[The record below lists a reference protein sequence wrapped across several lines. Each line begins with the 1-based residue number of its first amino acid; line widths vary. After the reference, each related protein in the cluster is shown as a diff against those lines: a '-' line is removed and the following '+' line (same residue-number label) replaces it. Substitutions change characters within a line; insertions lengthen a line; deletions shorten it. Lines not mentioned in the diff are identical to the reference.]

1 MIKIRLDW
9 VKVNFFPS
17 FHGQFSV
24 SQDTEIRIE
33 RLKKLYAEVFKAE
46 LGTVKDVTAKLH
58 LKENPTPVF
67 QRPCPVPYA
76 LRSAA
81 EEELKR
87 MENDGVLKP
96 VEVSD

>member
-9 VKVNFFPS
+9 IKVNLFPS
-17 FHGQFSV
+17 FQGQFSV
-24 SQDTEIRIE
+24 SQDTEIRVE
-33 RLKKLYAEVFKAE
+33 GLKKLYAEVFKPQQ
-46 LGTVKDVTAKLH
+46 GTVKDVTAKLH
-58 LKENPTPVF
+58 IKENATPVF
-67 QRPCPVPYA
+67 QLPRPVPNA

>member
-1 MIKIRLDW
+1 MKIRLDW
-9 VKVNFFPS
+9 VNLFSS

-24 SQDTEIRIE
+24 SRDTDIRIE
-33 RLKKLYAEVFKAE
+33 RLKKLYAEVFKPR
-46 LGTVKDVTAKLH
+46 LGTVKDVTAKWH
-58 LKENPTPVF
+58 LKQNATPVF
-67 QRPCPVPYA
+67 QQPRPVPYA

-96 VEVSD
+96 LEVSD